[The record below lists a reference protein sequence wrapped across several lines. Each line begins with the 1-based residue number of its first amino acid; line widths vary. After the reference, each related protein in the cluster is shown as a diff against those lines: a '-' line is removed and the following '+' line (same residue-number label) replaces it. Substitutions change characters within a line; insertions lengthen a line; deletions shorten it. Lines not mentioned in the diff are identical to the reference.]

1 MTHRHASCTKPVAS
15 LAAAVALAIGA
26 AGCGGGDDA
35 TSNPP
40 PRATASPA
48 PASGSAEQL
57 SGGETTLRLDST
69 TRRVLDLAGIKLSPI
84 GDATLR
90 NGRFVF
96 PISGGEL
103 ATSPLGG
110 TIEHS
115 GGLRFSAAGHG
126 VDARDLIVDPTS
138 DVVTAEVRGRRV
150 PLLALDVGNLD
161 KVPPKSGAQV
171 VIPASASLLGGSA
184 LRQIGDRLGVSAL
197 ANGLQLG
204 HLVVSAKA

>member
-1 MTHRHASCTKPVAS
+1 MTLRDASCTKTTTALVA
-15 LAAAVALAIGA
+15 AGALAFGA
-26 AGCGGGDDA
+26 AGCGSSSDDSA
-35 TSNPP
+35 NAS

-48 PASGSAEQL
+48 PASGTAEQL

-69 TRRVLDLAGIKLSPI
+69 TQRVLDLAGVKLTPV

-96 PISGGEL
+96 PISGGKL

-115 GGLRFSAAGHG
+115 GGLRFSAAGHS
-126 VDARDLIVDPTS
+126 VDARDLTVDPTS
-138 DVVTAEVRGRRV
+138 GVVTAEVEGRRV
-150 PLLALDVGNLD
+150 PLLSLDVGNLD
-161 KVPPKSGAQV
+161 KVPPNGGAQV

-184 LRQIGDRLGVSAL
+184 LRRIGDQLGVSAL
-197 ANGLQLG
+197 ANGLELG